1 MANEQHSRWGF
12 FQALARLAKQ
22 KDLNAGTRISSS
34 DVTPGSVFCK
44 NGECG
49 RVKTARVLSVGEDEC
64 GIPHVCF
71 EVSLRHPSFS
81 YMLDSRV
88 LALSSF
94 SRQYPNRI

>member
-1 MANEQHSRWGF
+1 MANEQHSQWGF

-44 NGECG
+44 NGERG
-49 RVKTARVLSVGEDEC
+49 RVKTARVLSVGEDEY
-64 GIPHVCF
+64 GIPHVRF
-71 EVSLRHPSFS
+71 ELSLRYPSFS
-81 YMLDSRV
+81 SVLDSRV

>member
-1 MANEQHSRWGF
+1 MADEKHSQLEF
-12 FQALARLAKQ
+12 FRALARLAKQ
-22 KDLNAGTRISSS
+22 KDLNAETRISSS

-44 NGECG
+44 NDERG
-49 RVKTARVLSVGEDEC
+49 RVKTARVISVREDEC
-64 GIPHVCF
+64 GIPHVRF

-81 YMLDSRV
+81 HMLDSRV